1 MKQKQKLII
10 VSVIAGLLIGLVAFA
25 FEVPSVR
32 ALARF
37 GCFALLAG
45 LVAAL
50 FWYFAGNAP
59 DEPAKP
65 KMGLKINR
73 NDRGNAMV
81 GMIGALVVFAL
92 LVVGF
97 FAMAEFPTIK
107 ANQRGVQENYSGLD
121 QQVKMPGTYTLFRPS
136 QEMYPYDIDQRVS
149 EIQQEVKSADNQKVH
164 ITAKIRWRLDPEK
177 VVSIHTSNRNTE
189 AALLVPEAIN
199 VINTRSTSEHAIAI
213 YSGDTQNALR
223 QHIEEGLKAPA
234 GELRTKGVIVDSFV
248 FVKVELDPE
257 YTKEI
262 VARQIAIIAT
272 TRAVEQQK
280 AAIAEADKVKAEAQ
294 SDLNRQVVAAQRDK
308 EVGVLNAQKDSEVK
322 VIQAKASAQQT
333 TLAAEAES
341 QKTLIAAKAEAA
353 RNVAISDA
361 QKQAELNRAV
371 GIEAIGRA
379 EAEAQKLRLSAYAVP
394 GADAFVKIEVSK
406 SLGNAF
412 SNVRG
417 YLPAG
422 VTYNTVAKDFDAAT
436 TILVNPSTK

>member
-10 VSVIAGLLIGLVAFA
+10 VSVITGLLLGLVAFA
-25 FEVPSVR
+25 FEVPSIR
-32 ALARF
+32 AFARF
-37 GCFALLAG
+37 GAFSLLAG
-45 LVAAL
+45 MVAML
-50 FWYFAGNAP
+50 FWYFAGNLSEEKKGDIN
-59 DEPAKP
+59 DES
-65 KMGLKINR
+65 
-73 NDRGNAMV
+73 GNAMT
-81 GMIGALVVFAL
+81 GLVVLLVGIAG

-97 FAMAEFPTIK
+97 FAMVEFPTVR

-136 QEMYPYDIDQRVS
+136 QEMYSYDIDQRVT

-164 ITAKIRWRLDPEK
+164 ITAKLRWRLDPEK
-177 VVSIHTSNRNTE
+177 VVSIHTGNRNTE
-189 AALLVPEAIN
+189 VALLIPEAIN

-223 QHIEEGLKAPA
+223 QRIEDGLKLPT

-280 AAIAEADKVKAEAQ
+280 AALAEAEKAKAVAQ
-294 SDLNRQVVAAQRDK
+294 ADLNTQVVAAQRDK
-308 EVGVLNAQKDSEVK
+308 EIGVLNAEKNSEVQ
-322 VIQAKASAQQT
+322 VIQAKATAQQT
-333 TLAAEAES
+333 TLSAEAEA
-341 QKTLIAAKAEAA
+341 QKTTIAAKAEAA

-361 QKQAELNRAV
+361 QKSAELNRAV

-406 SLGNAF
+406 SLGTAF

-436 TILVNPSTK
+436 SILVNPSAK